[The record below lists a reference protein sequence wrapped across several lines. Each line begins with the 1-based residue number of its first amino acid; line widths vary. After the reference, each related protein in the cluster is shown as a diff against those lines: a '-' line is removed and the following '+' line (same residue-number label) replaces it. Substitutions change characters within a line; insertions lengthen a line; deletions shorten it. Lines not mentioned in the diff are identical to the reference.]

1 MATSTLK
8 TPRLAIVTLV
18 VASLFA
24 TAAPSDAPD
33 ARVVFTDITDEMS
46 ARERVERMNAE
57 LEERVD
63 TRTAELREAMKE
75 LDAFTYSVSH
85 DLRAPIG
92 AVSGF
97 AHLLRSAEAARLSED
112 GLRLLGFI
120 EHNAERMTR
129 LIEGL
134 LRFSRLGRS
143 DLRRTRVSMNE
154 LAGESL
160 LDFVDVAARARIN
173 AGPMPDCEGDPA
185 LLSQVWSNL
194 VGNALKYS
202 RDASLPCIDIGWDAS
217 QGAYYVRDNGVGFD
231 MAYAGKLFGVFER
244 LHHESEFDGNGIGL
258 AIAERIV
265 RLHGGAIW
273 ADAVPGR
280 GATFWFTVPAIG
292 SGAAPG
298 LRSSP
303 DPSR

>member
-1 MATSTLK
+1 VREPGGKATY
-8 TPRLAIVTLV
+8 V
-18 VASLFA
+18 VA
-24 TAAPSDAPD
+24 
-33 ARVVFTDITDEMS
+33 VFTDITEEVL
-46 ARERVERMNAE
+46 ARGRIERMNAE
-57 LEERVD
+57 LEERVE
-63 TRTAELREAMKE
+63 TRTAELRDAVKE

-97 AHLLRSAEAARLSED
+97 AHLLRSAEAERLSDD

-143 DLRRTRVSMNE
+143 DLRRARVSMNG
-154 LAGESL
+154 LAAESL
-160 LDFVDVAARARIN
+160 LDFVDEAARARIT
-173 AGPMPDCEGDPA
+173 AASMPDCHGDPA

-194 VGNALKYS
+194 LGNALKYS
-202 RDASLPCIDIGWDAS
+202 RGVDVPCIDIGWDA
-217 QGAYYVRDNGVGFD
+217 GRNAYYVRDNGTGFD

-244 LHHESEFDGNGIGL
+244 LHAEAEFEGSGIGL

-265 RLHGGAIW
+265 CLHGGAIW
-273 ADAVPGR
+273 ANAAPGQ
-280 GATFWFTVPAIG
+280 GATFWFTIPDNGYSPPAE
-292 SGAAPG
+292 
-298 LRSSP
+298 
-303 DPSR
+303 